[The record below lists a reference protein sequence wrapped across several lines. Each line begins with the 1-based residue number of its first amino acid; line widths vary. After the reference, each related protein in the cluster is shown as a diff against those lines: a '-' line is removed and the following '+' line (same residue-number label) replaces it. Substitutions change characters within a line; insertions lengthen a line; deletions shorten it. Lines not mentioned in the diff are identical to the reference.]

1 MDINE
6 KKKGENE
13 FTEFKKSVPEKSIK
27 YMKTVVAFANGRG
40 GKIIFGVENNTCEI
54 IGVPQKDIF
63 TIIDSITNAISD
75 SCEPKI
81 IPSISLKN
89 INDKT
94 IIIVEILKGMQS
106 PYYIKSEGI
115 QNGTYQR
122 IGATTRNVEAYT
134 LKELIL
140 EGSGRSF
147 DSIPINSQKLTEK
160 EIDETCK
167 LITSYTRKRA
177 ENDIEKKSIKKLSK
191 NQLISWGIIVEKNNK
206 YIPTYAYNLLSGQP
220 LPSGFSEIQCG
231 VFKGKSRA
239 VFLDRKT
246 YSGPIYEQIDEAY
259 NFVLRNIRM
268 GARVKGSF
276 RHDVYEL
283 PPSTIRELICNA
295 VCHRSY
301 LQPSNIQV
309 AVYDDRLEI
318 TSPGMLSKELTI
330 EKIMA
335 GYSKIRN
342 RGIANV
348 FSYMHIIEAWG
359 SGIPRMIEEC
369 DEYGIRPPEFIDFE
383 GDFRIC
389 LYRNINTNGTN
400 PVTNGTNPVTNGT
413 NPVTNGTNLESNE
426 ILYKKILGS
435 LKTNPK
441 ITQQEISKLLNISLR
456 TVKRILARLQEE
468 NIVKRKGSSRAG
480 TWLVVD
486 EIR

>member
-1 MDINE
+1 LDINE
-6 KKKGENE
+6 INKGENE

-54 IGVPQKDIF
+54 IGVPQKEIF

-206 YIPTYAYNLLSGQP
+206 YIPTYAYNLLSGLP

-246 YSGPIYEQIDEAY
+246 YSGPIYEQIDDAY

-276 RHDVYEL
+276 RHDVYEF

-330 EKIMA
+330 EKITA

-359 SGIPRMIEEC
+359 SGIPRMLQEC
-369 DEYGIRPPEFIDFE
+369 DEYGIKPPEFIDFE

-389 LYRNINTNGTN
+389 LYRNINIDGTNGTN
-400 PVTNGTNPVTNGT
+400 LGTNGTNLG
-413 NPVTNGTNLESNE
+413 TNGTNLEPNE
-426 ILYKKILGS
+426 ILYEKVLET

-441 ITQQEISKLLNISLR
+441 ITQQEISKSLNISLR

-468 NIVKRKGSSRAG
+468 NIVKREGSSRAG
-480 TWLVVD
+480 AWILID
-486 EIR
+486 EI